1 MIQHLT
7 KCGMQVPG
15 DPLGQG
21 TKVGFQF
28 NICGNDGNNKIYLLL
43 CLWRFQEMCAYR
55 TLISLSLINNSADSL
70 KWWYSLLLCD
80 LENSTSEQQRK
91 KNTYILAV
99 CELVWAHYHMSQE
112 TTFTVL
118 SQLKSYR
125 CLVFWHFSC
134 LRIWDIMSSIYWVGC
149 VTFFHLESLM
159 HFYQRLFKITQWP
172 CKGRVGCILNGEITS
187 VYTVSLTQNR
197 RRIYISWS
205 CGNIN
210 SSHCSA
216 ENGTK
221 PSFEG
226 YTAGL

>member
-91 KNTYILAV
+91 KKYLYIGCVWAGVGSLPHVTGDNIHCALTIEILQVFGILAF
-99 CELVWAHYHMSQE
+99 Q
-112 TTFTVL
+112 
-118 SQLKSYR
+118 
-125 CLVFWHFSC
+125 
-134 LRIWDIMSSIYWVGC
+134 
-149 VTFFHLESLM
+149 
-159 HFYQRLFKITQWP
+159 LFKNMGHYELYLLGWLCDLFSFRITHALLP
-172 CKGRVGCILNGEITS
+172 
-187 VYTVSLTQNR
+187 
-197 RRIYISWS
+197 
-205 CGNIN
+205 
-210 SSHCSA
+210 
-216 ENGTK
+216 
-221 PSFEG
+221 
-226 YTAGL
+226 TAV